1 MGNTGLTTSSLQIE
15 QLQLPYRKQANRL
28 DQEWIQA
35 ALHKPTL
42 LGDPEQE
49 QGTRATQ
56 NPESIPIQTKL
67 VKKEIKI
74 KTLGI

>member
-15 QLQLPYRKQANRL
+15 QLQLPYRKEAKRL

-35 ALHKPTL
+35 VLHRPTL

-56 NPESIPIQTKL
+56 NPEAILTQTKF
-67 VKKEIKI
+67 VKK
-74 KTLGI
+74 